1 MHVYIY
7 MYINMYINEYV
18 YRCILC
24 FLFHTES
31 RSKVIFYIYIHTYKY
46 IQYIIYHTYKY
57 IIYYIYNDKGR
68 ES

>member
-31 RSKVIFYIYIHTYKY
+31 RSKVIFYIYTHIN
-46 IQYIIYHTYKY
+46 
-57 IIYYIYNDKGR
+57 IYNILYITHINI
-68 ES
+68 